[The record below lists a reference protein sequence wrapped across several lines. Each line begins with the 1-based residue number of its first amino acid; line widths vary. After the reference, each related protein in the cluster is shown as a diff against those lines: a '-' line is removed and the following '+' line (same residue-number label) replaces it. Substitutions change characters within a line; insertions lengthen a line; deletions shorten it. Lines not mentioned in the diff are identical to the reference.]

1 MFQSEALWFNLIWED
16 LAYLVQVLEHFPN
29 PTSKYLSCF
38 ALFSVEFSLN
48 WKEPFT
54 WPWWPIYSLFSVF
67 PSFIVEFLRWVISAN
82 YLYFYLSPVAFKTF
96 YNLDFSLLIALSD
109 LWLKK
114 IYLFLSW
121 LTKWNKT
128 FQVILLLFSTLHKWL
143 WDIALYPSIPLFVGI
158 SFFSCFQGYFIKL
171 LPLYL
176 MQFLRKPHFVIT
188 IITSLLLIPKFW
200 SCSFLTPSS
209 GPCHCHP
216 DIFWMNVSLLNQTN
230 FSI

>member
-1 MFQSEALWFNLIWED
+1 MGRLSLPGASSWTFPKPHIKISLMLCFVLSGVFSQLKRTIHLTLMAHLFTIFCVSFLYCRIS
-16 LAYLVQVLEHFPN
+16 QVSDQCQLPLF
-29 PTSKYLSCF
+29 LS
-38 ALFSVEFSLN
+38 L
-48 WKEPFT
+48 
-54 WPWWPIYSLFSVF
+54 
-67 PSFIVEFLRWVISAN
+67 
-82 YLYFYLSPVAFKTF
+82 PVAFKTF
-96 YNLDFSLLIALSD
+96 YNLDFCLLIALSD

-121 LTKWNKT
+121 LTKQNKT

-143 WDIALYPSIPLFVGI
+143 WDIALYWINCLLSYPSIPLFVGI

-171 LPLYL
+171 LLLYL
-176 MQFLRKPHFVIT
+176 MQFLRKPRFMIT
-188 IITSLLLIPKFW
+188 VITSLLLIPKFW

-209 GPCHCHP
+209 GPCHCHL